1 MGGGGDGIG
10 GGECR
15 ALFSSYSIL
24 EDCVWIRVGQLM
36 GGCMYV
42 VLRPSFDLFSVS
54 ISLHFF
60 PFLALMYTVTD
71 HLLHF
76 THLF

>member
-24 EDCVWIRVGQLM
+24 EDCVWIRVGRLM
-36 GGCMYV
+36 GGCVCM
-42 VLRPSFDLFSVS
+42 SFFDPVS
-54 ISLHFF
+54 ISF
-60 PFLALMYTVTD
+60 PYLFL
-71 HLLHF
+71 F
-76 THLF
+76 ISFLFLR